1 MSKFLDNTGL
11 AYFWGKLKVLLN
23 GKVDKA
29 AGKVLSDN
37 NYTTPEKTKLAG
49 LENYDDS
56 AVKSDIA
63 LNRQTL
69 GTASRNLLKITGS
82 SQTTNG
88 VTFTVNP
95 DGSVTADGT
104 ASGNATFE
112 IGTLSLKS
120 GKNVRLSGCP
130 IGGDTG
136 GYYIMWLYTGTW
148 AGVSEYDYGSGATA
162 LISSDATI
170 AIRIRITNGTTV
182 SNLVFYPM
190 LRSADITDDT
200 FEPYKPSLQEQIEEL
215 RTQIANMG
223 G

>member
-1 MSKFLDNTGL
+1 MANYQLTHTGSQIDAAVNL
-11 AYFWGKLKVLLN
+11 ANNSVQNVTGKQLSTN
-23 GKVDKA
+23 DYTNAEKA
-29 AGKVLSDN
+29 
-37 NYTTPEKTKLAG
+37 KLAG

-120 GKNVRLSGCP
+120 GKTLHLSGCP

-136 GYYIMWLYTGTW
+136 GYYIMWLYIGTW
-148 AGVSEYDYGSGATA
+148 YGVSEYDYGSGVTA
-162 LISSDATI
+162 SISSDETI
-170 AIRIRITNGTTV
+170 SIRIRITSGTTV
-182 SNLVFYPM
+182 SSLVFHPM
-190 LRSADITDDT
+190 IRSADITDDT